1 MSNIFSTNYGEACF
15 EGLKISIRRGDLSLV
30 KTCFSEIQKTDSF
43 VLIPDM
49 LAHLCIEECWYL
61 YGELVQWPL
70 SNPKDMLK
78 ACYRM
83 ALAPKSKDAFAL
95 PALQRLSEQILNST
109 ELGKIIDVELR
120 TAQGYIQQIRRSSI
134 FVEPVEQLRAKLFS
148 EITPTGF
155 LPIDDYKRAA
165 ISGMM
170 NGLGSGGTMLSH
182 FRTIS
187 AMVLF
192 GRRFF
197 DQEKIQAKSKE
208 YTAGYKASG
217 EKPSIIS
224 LPWYCY
230 TNNTEIGRKAVEIVS
245 ADKAMKKAGLTHQD
259 VVSLYTVL
267 ETRKVPRKDLNVV
280 KRDWNTTAQ
289 PWDNIWWLDYLKL
302 KLPKGKKAKESLA
315 TYRNTVLPML
325 RDTIEKLKDQN
336 GEKES

>member
-1 MSNIFSTNYGEACF
+1 MSNIFATNYGEACY
-15 EGLKISIRRGDLSLV
+15 EGLKIGIRRGDLSLV
-30 KTCFSEIQKTDSF
+30 KTCFNEIQKTESSI
-43 VLIPDM
+43 LIPDM

-61 YGELVQWPL
+61 YGELVKWPM
-70 SNPKDMLK
+70 SEPKDVLK

-95 PALQRLSEQILNST
+95 PALQRLSEQILNSH
-109 ELGKIIDVELR
+109 ELGKIIDVEL
-120 TAQGYIQQIRRSSI
+120 TSAQGYIQWVRRSGL
-134 FVEPVEQLRAKLFS
+134 FVEPVEQLHARLFD

-155 LPIDDYKRAA
+155 LPQDTYKRAA

-170 NGLGSGGTMLSH
+170 YGLGSGGTMLSH

-197 DQEKIQAKSKE
+197 TQEKIQAKLQES
-208 YTAGYKASG
+208 TAVYKASE
-217 EKPSIIS
+217 EKPSIIP

-230 TNNTEIGRKAVEIVS
+230 TNNTEIGRKAVETVS
-245 ADKAMKKAGLTHQD
+245 ADKAIKKAGLTHQD

-267 ETRKVPRKDLNVV
+267 ETRKVPRKDLNAV
-280 KRDWNTTAQ
+280 KREPSTVAQ

-302 KLPKGKKAKESLA
+302 KLPKGKKAKESLEI
-315 TYRNTVLPML
+315 YRNTVLPML
-325 RDTIEKLKDQN
+325 RNTIEKLKGKN